1 MSTDNIEIH
10 KNGSKKLLV
19 SFGGIKSGIGMPIYE
34 FYKSLEDL
42 KCDKIF
48 IKDVNQAW
56 YHKGVNS
63 EIDDVYK
70 LRSFLKSYISINS
83 YSRIVFVGN
92 SMGGYAAI
100 LFGSMLNVNH
110 VLAFSPQTFIDK
122 LNRFR
127 FQDKRWSNELSYVYP
142 KNSHQKKYYNLSS
155 FLKKNKFATIF
166 DIHYSEICKLDSI
179 HAQRLKNINNINLY
193 SYNIGDHNL
202 IKIIR
207 DEGNLFGIIYNAIYN

>member
-1 MSTDNIEIH
+1 MSTNNIEIH
-10 KNGSKKLLV
+10 KNGSKNLLV
-19 SFGGIKSGIGMPIYE
+19 SFGGIKSGIGMPVYE
-34 FYKSLEDL
+34 FYKSLANL

-63 EIDDVYK
+63 EIDDVNK
-70 LRSFLKSYISINS
+70 LRNFLKSFISINS

-100 LFGSMLNVNH
+100 LFGSMLNIDH

-127 FQDKRWSNELSYVYP
+127 FQDKRWSNELSYVYSR
-142 KNSHQKKYYNLSS
+142 NSHQKKYYNLSS
-155 FLKKNKFATIF
+155 LLKKNKLSTIF
-166 DIHYSEICKLDSI
+166 DIHYSELNKLDSI
-179 HAQRLKNINNINLY
+179 HAQRLKNIDNINLY
-193 SYNIGDHNL
+193 SYNMGDHNL
-202 IKIIR
+202 IRKIR
-207 DEGNLFGIIYNAIYN
+207 DEGNLLGIIDNAIS